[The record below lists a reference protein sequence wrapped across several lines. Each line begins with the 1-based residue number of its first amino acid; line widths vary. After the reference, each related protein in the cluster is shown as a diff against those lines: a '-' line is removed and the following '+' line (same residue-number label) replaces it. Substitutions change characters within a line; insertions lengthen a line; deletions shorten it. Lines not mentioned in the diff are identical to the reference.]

1 MLLQVK
7 KLEVIVTCGPTLIVY
22 YYIISSYTH
31 KQFSCAKPLHLGYI
45 SALNMI
51 CRTCMNHLFFFWHH
65 SALFHLAW
73 LLICWISQCVM
84 PTWLL
89 IFHFEP
95 LGLRYKLFPWW
106 ILFLIEPNSTLQ
118 FRRSSSGKRAA
129 DQPLCGL
136 FKSSWHVFTNTVHDS
151 IRKIDRIIVVRSSSN
166 LKHSICTGI
175 AKVLICIARSHIFYI
190 DKASSSLSP
199 VPGFI

>member
-1 MLLQVK
+1 
-7 KLEVIVTCGPTLIVY
+7 
-22 YYIISSYTH
+22 
-31 KQFSCAKPLHLGYI
+31 
-45 SALNMI
+45 MI
-51 CRTCMNHLFFFWHH
+51 CRTCMSNLFFFWYH

-73 LLICWISQCVM
+73 LLICWISQCVMPTWLLICWISKCVM

-118 FRRSSSGKRAA
+118 FRRSYSGKRAA

-151 IRKIDRIIVVRSSSN
+151 IRKFDRIIVIMNSTN

-175 AKVLICIARSHIFYI
+175 AKVLICIARSHIF
-190 DKASSSLSP
+190 LHR
-199 VPGFI
+199 